1 MAKYRLV
8 EWEDNRYHDS
18 YGKLVY
24 FDDQTNK
31 LHITEHWSTAYPGGA
46 DMTEFLFPTKEI
58 LEKAQHALALEIF
71 DMLATDIHFAI
82 VSPDYSVLKAAAQDR
97 NVVVL
102 KKDFNG
108 RKQGKFKKGTKFE
121 IVDVAVSM
129 YTPSWKKNKT
139 NADYNAKLRAQDGSF
154 VWLSCD
160 KLQMDRPMPTEKEVM
175 QMAERRAKTN
185 CFSVPFGGCAWLSTD
200 WTQEVA

>member
-31 LHITEHWSTAYPGGA
+31 IHITEHWSTAYPGGA
-46 DMTEFLFPTKEI
+46 DMNEYLYPNKEV
-58 LEKAQHALALEIF
+58 LEKAQQALALMLF

-82 VSPDYSVLKAAAQDR
+82 VSPDVSMLKAASQDR
-97 NVVVL
+97 DTVVL

-121 IVDVAVSM
+121 IVDISVSM
-129 YTPSWKKNKT
+129 YTPAWKKDKSPS
-139 NADYNAKLRAQDGSF
+139 DYNAKLRTQDGRF

-160 KLQMDRPMPTEKEVM
+160 KIQMDRQMPTEKEVM

-200 WTQEVA
+200 WTQKVA